1 MYAQQ
6 LAVEAVTVGATTV
19 GAYMIVKQLT
29 PTFSMPLQLFI
40 TGVAIHLGFE
50 AAGANKWY
58 LTNGAAAFST
68 K

>member
-19 GAYMIVKQLT
+19 GAYMVVKQLT
-29 PTFSMPLQLFI
+29 PTLSTSLQLFI

-50 AAGANKWY
+50 AVGANKWY
-58 LTNGAAAFST
+58 LTNGAAALN
-68 K
+68 